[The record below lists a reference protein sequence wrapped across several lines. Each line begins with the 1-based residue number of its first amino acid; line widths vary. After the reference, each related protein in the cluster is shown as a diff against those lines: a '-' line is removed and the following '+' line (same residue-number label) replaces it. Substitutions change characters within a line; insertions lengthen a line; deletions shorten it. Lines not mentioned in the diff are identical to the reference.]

1 MTIRDKIIH
10 RRGPG
15 EDDRKTLVLPY
26 IPGLSENIS
35 NSCRGLQVRVF
46 FSSRFTLRSSLTKL
60 KNPIPPWDGTRVIY
74 SIPCRCRRSYV
85 GETGCSLKTCL
96 SKHKR
101 AVRID
106 DPPNVISVHVNSNT
120 GHYIE
125 WEKSLVLASE
135 SNLQCRKLRE
145 ALLICKI
152 PNNINTDPGAQLKS
166 TWATLISNQSRSRE
180 DHTQWLSTLTKLSK
194 A

>member
-1 MTIRDKIIH
+1 M
-10 RRGPG
+10 
-15 EDDRKTLVLPY
+15 
-26 IPGLSENIS
+26 
-35 NSCRGLQVRVF
+35 F
-46 FSSRFTLRSSLTKL
+46 FSSRFTLHSSLTKL
-60 KNPIPPWDGTRVIY
+60 KNPVPPWDGTGVIY
-74 SIPCRCRRSYV
+74 SIPCCCGRSYI

-106 DPPNVISVHVNSNT
+106 DPLNVISVHVNSNM

-135 SNLQCRKLRE
+135 SNLQHRKLRE
-145 ALLICKI
+145 ALLICKT
-152 PNNINTDPGAQLKS
+152 PNNINTDLGAQLKS
-166 TWATLISNQSRSRE
+166 TWVTLISNQSRSRE
-180 DHTQWLSTLTKLSK
+180 DHTQWLSTPTKLSK